1 MGFASNRL
9 APFRHPAQWAAAAF
23 GVAGIAYG
31 AMVATS
37 WLRYGR
43 PSGAAPDEQDP
54 LLDQFM
60 PGYDVAERH
69 HALVHAPAGLVFDAA
84 TRVDLQGLPLVRAII
99 RAREV
104 LLGAQGDART
114 HPKGLLAET
123 LTLGWG
129 MLAETPGHEV
139 VMGAATQPW
148 LANVVFRPLAPASF
162 AAFDEP
168 GFVKIAWTLR
178 VDPVGPADAVFRT
191 ETRVVA
197 TDATARRR
205 FRWYWARFSPGIVLI
220 RHAMIAALKR
230 DAERRAVV
238 GTVAATARLAPS

>member
-1 MGFASNRL
+1 MGFTSNRL

-23 GVAGIAYG
+23 GVAGITYG

-37 WLRYGR
+37 WVRYGR
-43 PSGAAPDEQDP
+43 PSRPAQDERDA
-54 LLDQFM
+54 LLDGFM

-84 TRVDLQGLPLVRAII
+84 TGVDLQGAPLVGAII

-104 LLGAQGDART
+104 LLGAQGGARSD
-114 HPKGLLAET
+114 PKGLLADM
-123 LTLGWG
+123 LALGWG
-129 MLAETPGHEV
+129 VLAETPGREV
-139 VMGAATQPW
+139 VVGAATQPW
-148 LANVVFRPLAPASF
+148 LAHVVFRPLAPQSF

-178 VDPVGPADAVFRT
+178 VDPVGPSDAVFRT

-230 DAERRAVV
+230 DAERRVAG
-238 GTVAATARLAPS
+238 GTGAATARLAPS